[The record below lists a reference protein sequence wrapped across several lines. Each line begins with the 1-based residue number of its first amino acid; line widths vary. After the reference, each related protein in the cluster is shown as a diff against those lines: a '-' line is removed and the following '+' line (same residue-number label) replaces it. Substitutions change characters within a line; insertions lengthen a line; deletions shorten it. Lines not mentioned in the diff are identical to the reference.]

1 MQLILRWLVAAT
13 ALGVAAWIVPGIT
26 IGDGDAIFA
35 VIVMAVVFGL
45 VNAFIRP
52 LLTLLSCPLVLLT
65 LGLFTLVINTIC
77 FLLSSWI
84 AQRWFGAQF
93 IVGGFWPAF
102 FGAIVVSIVT
112 FLLSLFLPD
121 KDEGRAARRRRA
133 RSGRRGQP
141 VK

>member
-1 MQLILRWLVAAT
+1 MQLILRWLISAAS
-13 ALGVAAWIVPGIT
+13 LGITAWIVPGIT
-26 IGDGDAIFA
+26 IGDGSAVFA
-35 VIVMAVVFGL
+35 VLVMAIVFGL

-84 AQRWFGAQF
+84 AQSWFGAQF

-102 FGAIVVSIVT
+102 IGAIVVSIVS
-112 FLLSLFLPD
+112 FLLSLLLPD
-121 KDEGRAARRRRA
+121 RDERRAARMRKA
-133 RSGRRGQP
+133 
-141 VK
+141 